1 MVLSTLLFQN
11 GPNFLISRYCA
22 LFNILTLYKMEGQS
36 TIDNPNE
43 QAPFGHKTK
52 NEDKQH

>member
-22 LFNILTLYKMEGQS
+22 LFSILTLYKMEGQS
-36 TIDNPNE
+36 TIDNPNA
-43 QAPFGHKTK
+43 QAPIELKTPANK
-52 NEDKQH
+52 I

>member
-1 MVLSTLLFQN
+1 
-11 GPNFLISRYCA
+11 
-22 LFNILTLYKMEGQS
+22 MEGQS

-52 NEDKQH
+52 NEDKEHWPIGKTF